1 MKPPRVVLARDG
13 LVTYEPDFL
22 TADEA
27 DGILAC
33 LRAEIPWSQDAMTIF
48 GRKVAFPRLT
58 AWYGDPDALYTYS
71 GLRNEPRPWTPLL
84 AALRERLVARTGIA
98 FNSVLLNF
106 YRDGADAM
114 GWHADDERELGRQP
128 TIASLS
134 VGGERPFQLRHR
146 RDGETVALLLAHGSL
161 LVMSGATQHAWVHR
175 VPRQRRV
182 HAPRINLTYRR
193 VVPPAP

>member
-13 LVTYEPDFL
+13 LVTYEQDFL
-22 TADEA
+22 SADEA

-58 AWYGDPDALYTYS
+58 AWYGDPDAVYTYS
-71 GLRNEPRPWTPLL
+71 GLRNEPNPWTPLL

-114 GWHADDERELGRQP
+114 GWHADDERELGPQP

>member
-1 MKPPRVVLARDG
+1 MTPPRVVLARDG

-22 TADEA
+22 HVDEA
-27 DGILAC
+27 DALLAF
-33 LRAEIPWSQDAMTIF
+33 LREEIPWSQDAMTLF
-48 GRKVAFPRLT
+48 GRRVAFPRLT
-58 AWYGDPDALYTYS
+58 AWYGDPDAVYTYS

-84 AALRERLVARTGIA
+84 QSLRERLVARTGVP

-114 GWHADDERELGRQP
+114 GWHADDERELGVQP

-146 RDGETVALLLAHGSL
+146 RDGETIALPLAHGSL
-161 LVMSGATQHAWVHR
+161 LVMSGQTQHAWVHR
-175 VPRQRRV
+175 LPKQRRV